1 MDKFNNFLPDKYKLF
16 TFSDQYRLIFYI
28 SEKELEKNNIT
39 YDCLAWIETIWL
51 EEDNEMSIS
60 WITTNNGYKGN
71 GLGTM
76 LIIAATTYHY
86 KVNNI
91 KQIILD
97 DFSNNAFLSNNIY
110 TSLGLKYIEAEQP
123 EMIGKS
129 SVIIKKWGSFIN
141 KYKNKKFYN

>member
-1 MDKFNNFLPDKYKLF
+1 MDKFNKFLPDKYKLF
-16 TFSDQYRLIFYI
+16 TFSYDQRLIFYI
-28 SEKELEKNNIT
+28 SEKELEKDNLTQN
-39 YDCLAWIETIWL
+39 CLAWIETIWL

-76 LIIAATTYHY
+76 LIIAAATYHY

-91 KQIILD
+91 KQIVLD
-97 DFSNNAFLSNNIY
+97 DFSNHAFLSNNIY
-110 TSLGLKYIEAEQP
+110 TSVGLKYIEKKQP

-129 SVIIKKWGSFIN
+129 SVVIKKWKSFIN